1 MDSED
6 ILVSKSRANRIAD
19 RFREE
24 LSVILLL
31 ETKDP
36 RLNGIS
42 VTSVKIDR
50 ELAFADI
57 YVSAVE
63 GSERADEIL
72 AGLDHAKGFLRSEL
86 ANRVEIRNFPQLRFH
101 WDPTFERAEA
111 IDKLIASLHSS
122 ESEGNISIDH
132 NENGEISKKE

>member
-1 MDSED
+1 MEG

-19 RFREE
+19 RLREE
-24 LSVILLL
+24 LSVIFLL

-63 GSERADEIL
+63 GSERTDEIL
-72 AGLDHAKGFLRSEL
+72 EGLEHAKGFLRSEL
-86 ANRVEIRNFPQLRFH
+86 AYRIEIRNFPQLRFH
-101 WDPTFERAEA
+101 WDSTYERAEA
-111 IDKLIASLHSS
+111 LDKLIASLHAT
-122 ESEGNISIDH
+122 ELEGNTTTGHDDT
-132 NENGEISKKE
+132 GEISTKDR

>member
-1 MDSED
+1 MED

-24 LSVILLL
+24 LSEIFLL

-36 RLNGIS
+36 RIIGIS

-63 GSERADEIL
+63 GTERAGEIL
-72 AGLDHAKGFLRSEL
+72 AGLEHAKGFLRSEL
-86 ANRVEIRNFPQLRFH
+86 ASRIEIRNFPQLRFH
-101 WDPTFERAEA
+101 WDSTFERAEA
-111 IDKLIASLHSS
+111 IDKLIASLY
-122 ESEGNISIDH
+122 EPDSEGNAITGFNDAS
-132 NENGEISKKE
+132 EISEQE